1 MAAQALVTVCVPTV
15 GRTPLLRETLRSL
28 DLQTYSNLEV
38 VILDNASPPDTQD
51 FLRCYMRENGGAR
64 ILRSDQQIP
73 MFANFNRG
81 IRAATGEYVV
91 FFHDDD
97 FYRPTFI
104 ADEAAMLRDHPS
116 VGFVGSNYD
125 LIDETGRVIR
135 HRTLIDRTGVVPGR
149 HFIADLVKRGR
160 SIMPTPGILYRREA
174 IETFEFDESLH
185 ILFGDF
191 VMLARM
197 AETWDVGIIAEPLM
211 HIRLH
216 NQQGTASLPLSQA
229 IPLRTGMMR
238 DYCAEFLTRWPDQGA
253 FIHSLERRLD
263 RSQRIGLLWGWASA
277 PNGHE
282 AEACLRGL
290 GKSLKDVIVVG
301 LLRRLDRL
309 GLTPNRRRAFVAPL
323 LRRLGDA
330 AGV

>member
-1 MAAQALVTVCVPTV
+1 MVAQPLVTVCVPTV
-15 GRTPLLRETLRSL
+15 GRTLLLRETLRSL
-28 DLQTYSNLEV
+28 DLQTYTNLEV
-38 VILDNASPPDTQD
+38 LILDNASPQDAQD
-51 FLRCYMRENGGAR
+51 FLRCYARENARAR
-64 ILRSDQQIP
+64 ILRSDRRIS

-81 IRAATGEYVV
+81 IRVARGEYVV

-97 FYRPTFI
+97 FYLPTFI
-104 ADEAAMLRDHPS
+104 AAEAAMLRDHPS
-116 VGFVGSNYD
+116 VGFVGSNYH
-125 LIDETGRVIR
+125 LIDETGRVLR
-135 HRTLIDRTGVVPGR
+135 RRTLIDRTGVVSGR
-149 HFIADLVKRGR
+149 QFIGGLVKRGR
-160 SIMPTPGILYRREA
+160 SIMPTPGIMYRREA
-174 IETFEFDESLH
+174 LESFAFDESLH

-191 VMLARM
+191 VMLARI
-197 AETWDVGIIAEPLM
+197 AETRDVGLIAESLM

-229 IPLRTGMMR
+229 IPLRTGMLR
-238 DYCAEFLTRWPDQGA
+238 DYCDEYLTRWPEQAA
-253 FIHSLERRLD
+253 FIHGLERRLD

-277 PNGHE
+277 PDGHE

-290 GKSLKDVIVVG
+290 GEPSSGVQLAG

-309 GLTPNRRRAFVAPL
+309 GLTPSRRRAFVAPL